1 MIRKITF
8 IAFVFFAFAKLH
20 AQDYEIS
27 FAGSGATTIVQTV
40 EVKNL
45 TDRTSLTLNGT
56 DVLHLTR
63 TVGIEQINERGNS
76 IRIYP
81 NPMTENSRIEFEM
94 PTSGKALQPFQ
105 LAGV

>member
-45 TDRTSLTLNGT
+45 TDR
-56 DVLHLTR
+56 
-63 TVGIEQINERGNS
+63 
-76 IRIYP
+76 
-81 NPMTENSRIEFEM
+81 
-94 PTSGKALQPFQ
+94 
-105 LAGV
+105 